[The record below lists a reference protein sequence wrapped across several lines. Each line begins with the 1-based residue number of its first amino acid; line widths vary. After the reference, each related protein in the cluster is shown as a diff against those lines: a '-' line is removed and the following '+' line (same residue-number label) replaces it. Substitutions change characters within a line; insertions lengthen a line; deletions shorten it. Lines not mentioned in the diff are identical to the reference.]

1 MCVCVCVCVMCTPG
15 AIVVDVS
22 TCGRGDTHTHTHTY
36 TYVFILLT
44 PIQENGVKEEG
55 EGQGEGAPD
64 SSPQVQP
71 VAVSPSP
78 GLGEDDDDPLL
89 EEGEVDMRAM
99 MLCASFHARCHV
111 FGHVTME
118 ICATLSVVQSFVS
131 FHLLSLCPP
140 LPTDNTYTLHCVST
154 CSPVVQFL
162 RVASR
167 CSPILLT
174 PEVPQPQPTDH
185 SSCRGEGQGRGSLHR
200 HQGTQQDNPSTSR
213 PSESSYGDVC
223 GAVMCEECGGWVCCV
238 LVLQTMPY
246 SQHKTNSV
254 NQHCISLY
262 VLYSARN
269 MFKIIIGCDYY
280 PLLVLRLPND
290 FLFHSEPKVAR
301 WDPLHQ

>member
-1 MCVCVCVCVMCTPG
+1 M
-15 AIVVDVS
+15 
-22 TCGRGDTHTHTHTY
+22 
-36 TYVFILLT
+36 
-44 PIQENGVKEEG
+44 
-55 EGQGEGAPD
+55 
-64 SSPQVQP
+64 
-71 VAVSPSP
+71 
-78 GLGEDDDDPLL
+78 
-89 EEGEVDMRAM
+89 
-99 MLCASFHARCHV
+99 
-111 FGHVTME
+111 FGHVTIE

-167 CSPILLT
+167 CSPALQT
-174 PEVPQPQPTDH
+174 PKLPQPQPTDH

-200 HQGTQQDNPSTSR
+200 HQGTQQDHSSTSH

-238 LVLQTMPY
+238 LVLQTMPC
-246 SQHKTNSV
+246 SQHKTHCV

-269 MFKIIIGCDYY
+269 MFKIITGCDCYS
-280 PLLVLRLPND
+280 LLVLRLPND
-290 FLFHSEPKVAR
+290 FLFHLEPKVAR
-301 WDPLHQ
+301 WDPLHQYWTTNSVLGWTSTWVGRTGDRVEVNMGGLEWERKWVGGVGGGMPMVQGVEVQCE